1 MCKRPSKNF
10 KMKNLTILF
19 FSFLLIIA
27 CKENSEQKEEIK
39 PKTTDSIFL
48 LDSKWQNQDGKEIQL
63 KDLKGKNLVMV
74 MIFTSCQTACPLLVA
89 DMKKVAAKITKE
101 KLKNTS
107 MVLITI
113 DPTNDTPE
121 VLKQYAQKRNMYGEP
136 WIFLRSDLESTREFA
151 NVLAVKYKKITPI
164 IFSHSNIISI
174 FNKNGEM
181 VSQEEGTV
189 NSDAI
194 AKTVNELN

>member
-1 MCKRPSKNF
+1 MQKTFKKN
-10 KMKNLTILF
+10 KMKNFIILI
-19 FSFLLIIA
+19 FSLLLLFA
-27 CKENSEQKEEIK
+27 CKDNSEKPEEIK
-39 PKTTDSIFL
+39 AKTADSIFL

-63 KDLKGKNLVMV
+63 KDLKGKNLVVV

-89 DMKKVAAKITKE
+89 DMKKVESKITKD

-121 VLKQYAQKRNMYGEP
+121 VLKKYAQKRDMYGEP
-136 WIFLRSDLESTREFA
+136 WVFLRSDLESTREFA

-194 AKTVNELN
+194 AKTVNGLN

>member
-1 MCKRPSKNF
+1 MKNF
-10 KMKNLTILF
+10 IILI
-19 FSFLLIIA
+19 FSIILLFA
-27 CKENSEQKEEIK
+27 CKDNSEKPEEIK
-39 PKTTDSIFL
+39 AKTTDSIFL
-48 LDSKWQNQDGKEIQL
+48 LDSKWQNQDGKELQL
-63 KDLKGKNLVMV
+63 KDLKGKNLVVV

-89 DMKKVAAKITKE
+89 DMKKVEAKITKD

-121 VLKQYAQKRNMYGEP
+121 VLKKYAQQRNMYGEP

-194 AKTVNELN
+194 AKTVNGLN